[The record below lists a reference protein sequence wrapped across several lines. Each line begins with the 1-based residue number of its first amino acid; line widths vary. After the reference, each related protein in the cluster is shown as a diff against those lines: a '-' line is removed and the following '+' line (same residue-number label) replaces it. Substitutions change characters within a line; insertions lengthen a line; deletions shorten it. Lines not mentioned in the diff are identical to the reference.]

1 MITPSRFHV
10 PPREKVTLHKVCA
23 GPPVTSIFFS
33 LPPAK
38 NPMKRLSGD
47 QKGRV
52 ASSVPESGCA
62 LIESSGRIH
71 KRVFPEASVATKARR
86 SPSGEIA
93 KEPKLAFSG
102 GLMKRRTACACVGAR
117 RKCEIVR
124 AMAERIAIPATAQAI
139 NKSRRFIHR
148 GANAGIATV

>member
-1 MITPSRFHV
+1 MIPPSRFQV
-10 PPREKVTLHKVCA
+10 APRGTAALHKVCA

-71 KRVFPEASVATKARR
+71 KRVFPDASVATKARQT
-86 SPSGEIA
+86 PSGEIA
-93 KEPKLAFSG
+93 KTPQLDFSAG
-102 GLMKRRTACACVGAR
+102 GPNR
-117 RKCEIVR
+117 
-124 AMAERIAIPATAQAI
+124 
-139 NKSRRFIHR
+139 
-148 GANAGIATV
+148 

>member
-23 GPPVTSIFFS
+23 GPPVTSIFFT
-33 LPPAK
+33 LPAAK

-71 KRVFPEASVATKARR
+71 KRVFPEASVAAKARR

-102 GLMKRRTACACVGAR
+102 GGTNRRTARDSVGAR
-117 RKCEIVR
+117 RKYETAS
-124 AMAERIAIPATAQAI
+124 AMAVRIVIPATAQAI
-139 NKSRRFIHR
+139 SSRRLNHR
-148 GANAGIATV
+148 GANMGIATV

>member
-1 MITPSRFHV
+1 MITPSRFQV
-10 PPREKVTLHKVCA
+10 APRANGVLHRVCG

-33 LPPAK
+33 LPAAK

-47 QKGRV
+47 QNGRV

-71 KRVFPEASVATKARR
+71 KRVFPEASVAAKAKR

-102 GLMKRRTACACVGAR
+102 GLMKRRTARVSVGGR
-117 RKCEIVR
+117 RKFEIVR
-124 AMAERIAIPATAQAI
+124 ATAAIRIAIPATAQAI
-139 NKSRRFIHR
+139 SSRRLNHR